1 VSTLDEPAIMVGDEE
16 LERRLEPLDL
26 TGVDPGL
33 LPGWLAAMLEIREFE
48 EATQPLAAAGRI
60 PGGAHQAVGQEAVAV
75 GIAATLTDAD
85 VVSGGHRA
93 HHHVLAKGLPPS
105 EVMAELLGR
114 ATGSA
119 GGRGGTM
126 HIADFDK
133 GFFGSNA
140 IVGAGVGVAMGAALA
155 AQVRDSGQLAVGVVG
170 DGGAN
175 TGRVWEAANM
185 AAVWRLP
192 LVIVCENNGYA
203 VESSLRDTM
212 ASGSVADRAAGFGLH
227 ALQIDGQDVCTV
239 YRTMRDARERA
250 LAGEGPTFVE
260 AMTYRYHGHS
270 TDGSFDPVPYRPQEE
285 IDEWRRERDPILR
298 LRRTMLAQNGF
309 SAADFAAADAAARGV
324 IEAAIAFAEQSP
336 WPDVNTAD
344 HGVMGDELRI
354 SRFHKAMGD

>member
-1 VSTLDEPAIMVGDEE
+1 MSTLDKSATLVSDEE
-16 LERRLEPLDL
+16 LIRRFESLDVD
-26 TGVDPGL
+26 GVDPAAL
-33 LPGWLAAMLEIREFE
+33 RGWLAAMLEIREFE
-48 EATQPLAAAGRI
+48 EATQPLAAAGKI

-85 VVSGGHRA
+85 VVAAGHRA
-93 HHHVLAKGLPPS
+93 HHHVLAKGLPPR

-126 HIADFDK
+126 HIADFEK

-140 IVGAGVGVAMGAALA
+140 IVGAGVGIAMGAALA
-155 AQVRDSGQLAVGVVG
+155 AQMRGDGTMAVGIVG

-185 AAVWRLP
+185 AAVWKLP

-212 ASGSVADRAAGFGLH
+212 ASESVADRARGFGLR
-227 ALQIDGQDVCTV
+227 AVRIDGQDICTV
-239 YRTMRDARERA
+239 YRTMQEARTVAVE
-250 LAGEGPTFVE
+250 GGGPTFIE

-285 IDEWRRERDPILR
+285 IAEWRDRRDPIMR
-298 LRRTMLAQNGF
+298 LRRTLLSLEGF
-309 SAADFAAADAAARGV
+309 DADAFAAADAAAKTV
-324 IEAAIAFAEQSP
+324 IAEAIAFAEASP
-336 WPDVNTAD
+336 WPDVNVAD
-344 HGVMGDELRI
+344 HDVMDPALL
-354 SRFHKAMGD
+354 SSPFHRPMGA